1 MWNSVEQVA
10 KHNQIDP
17 AELVDFAISRDALY
31 GIVVEDGEAMVCN
44 CSRLVDDF
52 HLFKE
57 QTMPFT
63 QAQLEQFQQ
72 IADGELSSGDLSDTD
87 FQAIFNYFVN
97 RNEIPYGVAKARTGD
112 PYSWID
118 EHIESVLQ

>member
-1 MWNSVEQVA
+1 MQ
-10 KHNQIDP
+10 
-17 AELVDFAISRDALY
+17 
-31 GIVVEDGEAMVCN
+31 
-44 CSRLVDDF
+44 
-52 HLFKE
+52 
-57 QTMPFT
+57 FT

-118 EHIESVLQ
+118 EHIESVL